1 MDLCGADAISV
12 EQKNHV
18 AESRQKVRPETLI
31 LGNIDA
37 YKVMVLGKPDDIDR
51 AVKEAIA
58 NGVDA
63 IWPGCDIWPT
73 VPRANMEALMT
84 AARKYGKFK

>member
-1 MDLCGADAISV
+1 GISV

-18 AESRQKVRPETLI
+18 AESRQKVSANTLI
-31 LGNIDA
+31 LGNLDA
-37 YKVMVLGKPDDIDR
+37 YQVMVLGKPNDIDK

-73 VPRANMEALMT
+73 VPRTNMEALM
-84 AARKYGKFK
+84 AAVRKYGKFG

>member
-1 MDLCGADAISV
+1 M
-12 EQKNHV
+12 
-18 AESRQKVRPETLI
+18 LI

-37 YKVMVLGKPDDIDR
+37 YGVMVLGKPEDVDN
-51 AVKEAIA
+51 AVKEAVA

-73 VPRANMEALMT
+73 VPRENMEALL
-84 AARKYGKFK
+84 AAAQKYGKRG